1 MKLEFTR
8 NENNYT
14 LETAKDFAKELSFAF
29 TTGKRNGKITFIAD
43 FALSNLQ
50 ADDKINLN
58 ELDNIMVQCEPWHGV
73 KELGEIGFNNDEYRT
88 FVFDYYGGGRFNS
101 IQTNM
106 FDEADEV
113 EECVLDVVCDI
124 LDLKMNEAD
133 KWLVLVQW
141 NEDKPI
147 VDDRQQEIDEETKRI
162 EDEAVKNFAEMLTDY
177 AQGVQASGYD
187 DIGVE
192 DIKDKLHEHLNNWNI
207 KYTPAYE
214 AGKIFRRKL
223 K

>member
-1 MKLEFTR
+1 MKLNFTR
-8 NENNYT
+8 KQNSYS
-14 LETAKDFAKELSFAF
+14 LETIGNFAKELSFAF
-29 TTGKRNGKITFIAD
+29 TTGTRRGKVTFVAD
-43 FALSNLQ
+43 FALSDLQ
-50 ADDKINLN
+50 TTDKIDLN
-58 ELDNIMVQCEPWHGV
+58 KLDDIIAECSPWYGV

-124 LDLKMNEAD
+124 LDLRMNEAD

-147 VDDRQQEIDEETKRI
+147 VDDRQQETDEETKHI

-177 AQGVQASGYD
+177 AQGVQAAGYD
-187 DIGVE
+187 GIGVE
-192 DIKDKLHEHLNNWNI
+192 DIKDKLYEYLNWDK
-207 KYTPAYE
+207 KYTPEYE
-214 AGKIFRRKL
+214 AGRNNR
-223 K
+223 